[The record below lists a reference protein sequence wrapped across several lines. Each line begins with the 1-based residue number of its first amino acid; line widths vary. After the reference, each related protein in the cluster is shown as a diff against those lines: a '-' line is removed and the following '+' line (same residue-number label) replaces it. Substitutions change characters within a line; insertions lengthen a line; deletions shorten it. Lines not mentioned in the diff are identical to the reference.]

1 MTTDSNNVKS
11 GKGKGLIIV
20 LAVIALLV
28 LWGIRVYNNL
38 VGKQETVETAVGNV
52 QTAY

>member
-1 MTTDSNNVKS
+1 MTTNSNNVKS

-38 VGKQETVETAVGNV
+38 VGKRNR
-52 QTAY
+52 